1 MDNQTDRPNPQ
12 PLLYIAALL
21 VLIIGLLAVLWVKER
36 RQRISA
42 QQEATNLRHENQTL
56 RNVLQTLGTAG
67 PTGAPQTRPGGAP
80 ASLPASRP
88 GGR

>member
-1 MDNQTDRPNPQ
+1 MDNRTDRQNPQ

-36 RQRISA
+36 RQRMSA
-42 QQEATNLRHENQTL
+42 QQNAANLRHENQTL
-56 RNVLQTLGTAG
+56 RNALQAFGTAG
-67 PTGAPQTRPGGAP
+67 LTGAPQTRPGEAP

-88 GGR
+88 DGR